1 MGDASTLVGS
11 RTTQPTM
18 YHRNTFGSSTISS
31 PLSSFRSDAFGSTVS
46 KHGASQSFALSRSA
60 ERNGSDRSGGS
71 YAPSLT
77 ASTSDPAV
85 SSTDARLGST
95 ILIRRLPRNI
105 GDETVRSML
114 IFAADLLDTEF
125 VRSPYIEDHG
135 YSTAIARFQS
145 TAGAQEAQQ
154 KLHGKPNTARDANM
168 IVEIHSSGMSDSMER
183 RATID
188 GMRQQTGSTS
198 SSSSNGGPPP
208 QSAPGRSRFGS
219 TFQSNE
225 KISPPL
231 PTPNSVG
238 SNDFPASDSNHI
250 QNLFSP
256 QSPLGNGFDDRNRVS
271 GKSVIN
277 NDGADDET
285 GDILKDPLAYARN
298 GHHARRATNPQIP
311 VSRFGS
317 LSLST
322 PNGGSTSN
330 ILSPSGTNIASPR
343 GTTTIQSPMSPT
355 NITNMG
361 PNGAYSGMNYPRPQ
375 YPPVNPAD
383 QNPPCNTLYVGN
395 LPMDTSEDE
404 LKTIFSKQRG
414 YKRLCFRSKTNGP
427 MCFVEFEDISFATK
441 ALNELYGHP
450 LHNSIKGGIRLSF
463 SKNPLG
469 VRSGQ
474 ANGMMANGYGQHPS
488 VQGYGAGMMGAPS
501 FSAVS
506 GPPPGL
512 SSPSSLMNGNSS
524 GYRQPSQPSTSLD
537 GMFSN
542 PFGMQQQTFADQ
554 LGPRQLSGGLP
565 PNMSGQFGPLGGR
578 DHRRPSYNDYT
589 LGRS

>member
-1 MGDASTLVGS
+1 MGDASALVGS
-11 RTTQPTM
+11 RTTQSTM
-18 YHRNTFGSSTISS
+18 YHRSNFGSITMSP
-31 PLSSFRSDAFGSTVS
+31 PLSSFRSDAFGSSVS
-46 KHGASQSFALSRSA
+46 KNGASQSFGLSRSA

-71 YAPSLT
+71 YTPSLA

-85 SSTDARLGST
+85 FSTDSRLGST

-105 GDETVRSML
+105 GDEAVRSML

-125 VRSPYIEDHG
+125 VRSPYLEDQG
-135 YSTAIARFQS
+135 YSTAVARFQS
-145 TAGAQEAQQ
+145 SAGAQEAQQ

-168 IVEIHSSGMSDSMER
+168 IVEIHSSGMPGSMER

-198 SSSSNGGPPP
+198 SSSSNGGPPQ

-219 TFQSNE
+219 TFQSTE

-231 PTPNSVG
+231 PTPSSGG
-238 SNDFPASDSNHI
+238 SNEFPPPDSNRI

-256 QSPLGNGFDDRNRVS
+256 QSPLSNGFDDRNRVS

-277 NDGADDET
+277 NDHGADDET

-298 GHHARRATNPQIP
+298 GQHARRATNPQIP

-343 GTTTIQSPMSPT
+343 GTTTIQSPLSPT

-361 PNGAYSGMNYPRPQ
+361 PNGAYNTMAYPRPQ

-474 ANGMMANGYGQHPS
+474 ANGMMANGYGQHPAA
-488 VQGYGAGMMGAPS
+488 QGYGAGIMGAPS

-512 SSPSSLMNGNSS
+512 SSPSGLMNGNTS
-524 GYRQPSQPSTSLD
+524 GYRQPSSTGMD

-542 PFGMQQQTFADQ
+542 PFGMPQQNFADQ
-554 LGPRQLSGGLP
+554 LGPRHLSGGLP
-565 PNMSGQFGPLGGR
+565 PNMSGQFNGR